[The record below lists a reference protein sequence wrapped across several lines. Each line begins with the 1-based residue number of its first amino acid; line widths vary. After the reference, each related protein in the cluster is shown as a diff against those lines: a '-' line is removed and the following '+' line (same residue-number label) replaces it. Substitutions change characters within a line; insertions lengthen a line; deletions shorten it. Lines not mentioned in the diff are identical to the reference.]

1 MKPSAERTNADC
13 TISVLSVG
21 PMAEDHTSLRNILDS
36 ADPAMCGKF
45 RWQVRASFTARG
57 VAELVRAGSIPIVV
71 CENDLHPGAWREMLA
86 HLADLP
92 NPPLVIVTSR
102 HADDYL
108 WVEALNL
115 GAYDVLA
122 KPFEPREVTR
132 TLIHA
137 WQRWNSRSRARAV
150 AAGQSFA

>member
-1 MKPSAERTNADC
+1 MNPSAERTNADS

-21 PMAEDHTSLRNILDS
+21 PMAEDHTSLRNILES
-36 ADPAMCGKF
+36 AGPAMGANF

-57 VAELVRAGSIPIVV
+57 VIELVRASNIPIVV

-86 HLADLP
+86 RLAELP
-92 NPPLVIVTSR
+92 NPPLVIIASR

-132 TLIHA
+132 TLILA
-137 WQRWNSRSRARAV
+137 WQRWTTRSHPKTL
-150 AAGQSFA
+150 AAGHNAA